1 MTTSTSGRRQ
11 LAAEVSLGG
20 QEEGART
27 SPVDQETEEGW
38 RWREGDGKGTAEEEP
53 EGTQEGSPELGDLA
67 VTLMVSKSPWL
78 ETLRLVEA
86 GRNKPWADTALV
98 HCQERHG

>member
-27 SPVDQETEEGW
+27 SPVDQENEEGW
-38 RWREGDGKGTAEEEP
+38 RWREGDGWRWREGDGQGTAEEEP

-67 VTLMVSKSPWL
+67 VTLMVSKSPWIHL
-78 ETLRLVEA
+78 AR
-86 GRNKPWADTALV
+86 DT
-98 HCQERHG
+98 